1 MAAYTTML
9 NNDFSNNIVFDYSE
23 HFSCIVKY
31 LQKLL
36 AIGVHLV
43 WEETT
48 KVSFQ
53 DLLEAKTQLVLLDTP
68 STIPQ

>member
-43 WEETT
+43 
-48 KVSFQ
+48 
-53 DLLEAKTQLVLLDTP
+53 
-68 STIPQ
+68 